1 MNNSRIKECV
11 IIAFAL
17 IVMGSLIGSGI
28 SEVAERNRVVDVKGL
43 AEIEVPANK
52 VTWPI
57 SFKETGNDLPQLYER
72 INSTSKAIIDYL
84 KAGGIEDA
92 EISVN
97 PPEVVD
103 LQAEIY
109 GSQNHTYRYN
119 ITSVITVTSKKI
131 DQVRALM
138 SQQSSLLKNGIAILK
153 SDYQNQVIYE
163 YTDFNNVKPKMIE
176 EATRN
181 ARAAAEQFA
190 KDSDSRIGKIMRANQ
205 GVFSINDRDEN
216 TPYIKRIRVVTSI
229 TYELK

>member
-1 MNNSRIKECV
+1 MNNSRIKECI

-17 IVMGSLIGSGI
+17 IVMGNLIGSGI
-28 SEVAERNRVVDVKGL
+28 SDVAERNRVVDVKGL

-72 INSTSKAIIDYL
+72 INSTNKAIIDYL

-109 GSQNHTYRYN
+109 GSQNHAYRYN
-119 ITSVITVTSKKI
+119 ITSVITVTSKNI

-163 YTDFNNVKPKMIE
+163 NTDFNNVKPKMIE

-205 GVFSINDRDEN
+205 GVFSITDRDEN